1 MSGNPGGG
9 GGGGTGGPGGGGT
22 PIGTGPLG
30 NPCDLHFKTVL
41 ANVDQAVLPSLS
53 VSQVLIV
60 SLETNGTTVFLAAK
74 DSSGAFVGAIASH
87 VPILLGCIAQGNS
100 YAATIADISGAA
112 VTVEV
117 SRS

>member
-9 GGGGTGGPGGGGT
+9 GGGSGGPGGGGT
-22 PIGTGPLG
+22 PIATGPLE
-30 NPCDLHFKTVL
+30 NPCDLRFKTVL
-41 ANVDQAVLPSLS
+41 ASVDQSVLPSL
-53 VSQVLIV
+53 VVGQVLAV
-60 SLETNGTTVFLAAK
+60 SLESNGTTVFLATK

-87 VPILLGCIAQGNS
+87 VPILMGCISQGYS
-100 YAATIADISGAA
+100 YAATIADITGAA